1 MSAVYGGLLDQKLNF
16 HIKTTNTKASIMLE
30 LRSQAK
36 YVRCLRRTFL
46 AEIVSQILKVTITK
60 LLSEIDTA
68 CKLKGTLLFK
78 EFLLNLKAIQRNREK
93 RRTKA

>member
-1 MSAVYGGLLDQKLNF
+1 M
-16 HIKTTNTKASIMLE
+16 
-30 LRSQAK
+30 
-36 YVRCLRRTFL
+36 

-78 EFLLNLKAIQRNREK
+78 EFLLNLKAIQCNWKNAAPRLDKLPHVNLTFTSNCKNFHTARQTI
-93 RRTKA
+93 RTHVIELQHLITYVFLT